1 MCMIIFMKELI
12 YQKFILG
19 CQNLDDALK
28 KGLGGVIFFTK
39 DIKTT
44 EQFKDLIKSIKS
56 KSKIP
61 PFLSIDQEGG
71 RVERTEN
78 LRPKRESARFAFL
91 KGEDFLKNQAEEISK
106 ELVEYGVNLNF
117 APCIDVNTNPKN
129 PIIGERSFGENP
141 DDVIKGMK
149 IFVKASR
156 EFGVIPCV
164 KHFPGHGDADKDSH
178 LTLPEINLSLDE
190 MQKIHLKPFVEAIND
205 NIEMI
210 MVAHLYC
217 KCFDNKH
224 IPASL
229 SQNVVGY
236 LRNVMNYN
244 GVIISDDMV
253 MKGVQA
259 FGSLEACLMAINAGV
274 DMFIFRDSDS
284 ETLGMIEKLVKIVEN
299 DKILQDK
306 VLKSNKRI
314 MDLKKRYRII

>member
-1 MCMIIFMKELI
+1 MIIFMKELI

-141 DDVIKGMK
+141 NDVIKGMK

-190 MQKIHLKPFVEAIND
+190 MQKTHLKPFVEAIND

-229 SQNVVGY
+229 SQNVIGY
-236 LRNVMNYN
+236 LRSAMNYN

-274 DMFIFRDSDS
+274 DMFIFRDSDF
-284 ETLGMIEKLVKIVEN
+284 ETLDMIEKLVKIVEN

>member
-91 KGEDFLKNQAEEISK
+91 KGEDFLKNQVEEISK

-210 MVAHLYC
+210 MIAHLYC
-217 KCFDNKH
+217 RCFDNKH
-224 IPASL
+224 VPASL
-229 SQNVVGY
+229 SQNVIGY
-236 LRNVMNYN
+236 LRSVMNYN

-274 DMFIFRDSDS
+274 DMFIFRDSDF
-284 ETLGMIEKLVKIVEN
+284 ETLDMIEKLVKIVEN

>member
-141 DDVIKGMK
+141 NDVIKGMN

-178 LTLPEINLSLDE
+178 LTLPEMNLSLDE

-217 KCFDNKH
+217 RCFDNKH

-229 SQNVVGY
+229 SQNVIGY
-236 LRNVMNYN
+236 LRNVMNYK

-259 FGSLEACLMAINAGV
+259 FGSLEACIMAINAGV
-274 DMFIFRDSDS
+274 DMFIFRDSDF
-284 ETLGMIEKLVKIVEN
+284 ETLDMIEKLVKIVEN

>member
-1 MCMIIFMKELI
+1 MIIFMKELI

-141 DDVIKGMK
+141 NDVIKGMK

-178 LTLPEINLSLDE
+178 LTLPEMNLSLDE

-217 KCFDNKH
+217 RCFDNKH

-229 SQNVVGY
+229 SQNVIGY
-236 LRNVMNYN
+236 LRNVMNYKC
-244 GVIISDDMV
+244 VIISDDMV

-274 DMFIFRDSDS
+274 DMFIFRDSDF
-284 ETLGMIEKLVKIVEN
+284 ETLDMIEKLVKIVEN

>member
-28 KGLGGVIFFTK
+28 NGLGGVIFFTK

-141 DDVIKGMK
+141 NDVIKGMK

-190 MQKIHLKPFVEAIND
+190 MQKTHLKPFVEAIND

-229 SQNVVGY
+229 SQNVIGY
-236 LRNVMNYN
+236 LRSVMNYN

-274 DMFIFRDSDS
+274 DMFIFRDSDF
-284 ETLGMIEKLVKIVEN
+284 ETLDMIEKLVKIVEN

>member
-1 MCMIIFMKELI
+1 MCMIIFMEELI

-61 PFLSIDQEGG
+61 LFLSIDQEGG

-217 KCFDNKH
+217 RCFDNKH
-224 IPASL
+224 VPASL

>member
-1 MCMIIFMKELI
+1 MIIFMKELI

-141 DDVIKGMK
+141 NDVIKGMK

-178 LTLPEINLSLDE
+178 LTLPEMNLSLDE

-217 KCFDNKH
+217 RCFDNKH

-229 SQNVVGY
+229 SQNVIGY
-236 LRNVMNYN
+236 LRNVMNYK
-244 GVIISDDMV
+244 GLIISDDMV

-274 DMFIFRDSDS
+274 DMFIFRDSDF
-284 ETLGMIEKLVKIVEN
+284 ETLDMIEKLVKIVEN

>member
-1 MCMIIFMKELI
+1 MIIFMKELI

-141 DDVIKGMK
+141 NDVIKGMK

-178 LTLPEINLSLDE
+178 LTLPEMNLSLDE

-217 KCFDNKH
+217 RCFDNKH

-229 SQNVVGY
+229 SQNVIGY
-236 LRNVMNYN
+236 LRNVMNYK

-274 DMFIFRDSDS
+274 DMFIFRDSDF
-284 ETLGMIEKLVKIVEN
+284 ETLDMIEKLVKIVEN

-314 MDLKKRYRII
+314 INIKKRYRII

>member
-1 MCMIIFMKELI
+1 MIIFMKELI

-44 EQFKDLIKSIKS
+44 EQFKDLIKLIKS

-141 DDVIKGMK
+141 NDVIKGMK

-178 LTLPEINLSLDE
+178 LTLPEMNLSLDE

-217 KCFDNKH
+217 RCFDNKH

-229 SQNVVGY
+229 SQNVIGY
-236 LRNVMNYN
+236 LRNVMNYK

-274 DMFIFRDSDS
+274 DMFIFRDSDF
-284 ETLGMIEKLVKIVEN
+284 ETLDMIEKLVKIVEN

>member
-91 KGEDFLKNQAEEISK
+91 KGEDFLKNQAEDISK

-141 DDVIKGMK
+141 NDVIKGMK

-190 MQKIHLKPFVEAIND
+190 MQTIHLKPFVEAIND

-236 LRNVMNYN
+236 LRSVMNYN
-244 GVIISDDMV
+244 GIIISDDMV
-253 MKGVQA
+253 MKGVQV

-274 DMFIFRDSDS
+274 DMFIFRDSDF
-284 ETLGMIEKLVKIVEN
+284 ETLNMIEKLVKIVEN

-306 VLKSNKRI
+306 ILKSNKRI

>member
-1 MCMIIFMKELI
+1 MIIFMKELI

-141 DDVIKGMK
+141 NDVIKGMK

-178 LTLPEINLSLDE
+178 LTLPEMNLSLDE

-217 KCFDNKH
+217 RFFDNKH

-229 SQNVVGY
+229 SQNVIGY
-236 LRNVMNYN
+236 LRNVMNYK

-274 DMFIFRDSDS
+274 DMFIFRDSDF
-284 ETLGMIEKLVKIVEN
+284 ETLDMIEKLVKIVEN

>member
-190 MQKIHLKPFVEAIND
+190 MQKTHLKPFVEAIND

-217 KCFDNKH
+217 RCFDNKH
-224 IPASL
+224 VPASL

-284 ETLGMIEKLVKIVEN
+284 ETLDMIEKLVKIVEN

>member
-1 MCMIIFMKELI
+1 MIIFMKELI

-91 KGEDFLKNQAEEISK
+91 KGEDFLKNQAEDISK

-141 DDVIKGMK
+141 NDVIKGMK

-190 MQKIHLKPFVEAIND
+190 MQTIHLKPFVEAIND

-236 LRNVMNYN
+236 LRSVMNYN
-244 GVIISDDMV
+244 GIIISDDMV
-253 MKGVQA
+253 MKGVQV

-274 DMFIFRDSDS
+274 DMFIFRDSDF
-284 ETLGMIEKLVKIVEN
+284 ETLNMIEKLVKIVEN

-306 VLKSNKRI
+306 ILKSNKRI

>member
-141 DDVIKGMK
+141 NDVIKGMK

-190 MQKIHLKPFVEAIND
+190 MQKTHLKPFVEAIND

-229 SQNVVGY
+229 SQNVIGY
-236 LRNVMNYN
+236 LRSAMNYN

-274 DMFIFRDSDS
+274 DMFIFRDSDF
-284 ETLGMIEKLVKIVEN
+284 ETLDMIEKLVKIVEN

>member
-1 MCMIIFMKELI
+1 MIIFMKELI

-141 DDVIKGMK
+141 NDVIKGMK

-178 LTLPEINLSLDE
+178 LTLPEMNLSLDE

-217 KCFDNKH
+217 RCFDNKH

-229 SQNVVGY
+229 SQNVIGY
-236 LRNVMNYN
+236 LRNVMNYK

-274 DMFIFRDSDS
+274 DMFIFRDSDF
-284 ETLGMIEKLVKIVEN
+284 ETLDMIEKLVKIVEN

>member
-1 MCMIIFMKELI
+1 MIIFMKELI

-56 KSKIP
+56 KSKIS

-141 DDVIKGMK
+141 NDVIKGMK

-178 LTLPEINLSLDE
+178 LTLPEMNLSLDE

-217 KCFDNKH
+217 RCFDNKH

-229 SQNVVGY
+229 SQNVIGY
-236 LRNVMNYN
+236 LRNVMNYK

-274 DMFIFRDSDS
+274 DMFIFRDSDF
-284 ETLGMIEKLVKIVEN
+284 ETLDMIEKLVKIVEN

>member
-141 DDVIKGMK
+141 NDVIKGMK

-178 LTLPEINLSLDE
+178 LTLPEMNLSLDE

-217 KCFDNKH
+217 MCFDNKH

-229 SQNVVGY
+229 SQNVIGY
-236 LRNVMNYN
+236 LRNVMNYK

-274 DMFIFRDSDS
+274 DMFIFRDSDF
-284 ETLGMIEKLVKIVEN
+284 ETLDMIEKLVKIVEN

>member
-56 KSKIP
+56 KSKIS

-141 DDVIKGMK
+141 NDVIKGMK

-178 LTLPEINLSLDE
+178 LTLPEMNLSLDE

-217 KCFDNKH
+217 RCFDNKH

-229 SQNVVGY
+229 SQNVIGY
-236 LRNVMNYN
+236 LRNVMNYK

-274 DMFIFRDSDS
+274 DMFIFRDSDF
-284 ETLGMIEKLVKIVEN
+284 ETLDMIEKLVKIVEN

>member
-141 DDVIKGMK
+141 NDVIKGMK

-205 NIEMI
+205 NKE
-210 MVAHLYC
+210 
-217 KCFDNKH
+217 
-224 IPASL
+224 
-229 SQNVVGY
+229 
-236 LRNVMNYN
+236 
-244 GVIISDDMV
+244 
-253 MKGVQA
+253 
-259 FGSLEACLMAINAGV
+259 NA
-274 DMFIFRDSDS
+274 
-284 ETLGMIEKLVKIVEN
+284 
-299 DKILQDK
+299 
-306 VLKSNKRI
+306 
-314 MDLKKRYRII
+314 

>member
-1 MCMIIFMKELI
+1 MCMIIFMEELI

-141 DDVIKGMK
+141 NDVIKGMK

-217 KCFDNKH
+217 RCFDNKQ

-236 LRNVMNYN
+236 LRSVMNYN

-284 ETLGMIEKLVKIVEN
+284 ETLDMIEKLVKIVEN

>member
-1 MCMIIFMKELI
+1 MKELI

-141 DDVIKGMK
+141 NDVIKGMK

-190 MQKIHLKPFVEAIND
+190 MQKTHLKPFVEAIND

-229 SQNVVGY
+229 SQNVIGY
-236 LRNVMNYN
+236 LRSVMNYN

-274 DMFIFRDSDS
+274 DMFIFRDSDF
-284 ETLGMIEKLVKIVEN
+284 ETLDMIEKLVKIVEN

-314 MDLKKRYRII
+314 MDLKNAIG

>member
-1 MCMIIFMKELI
+1 MKELI

-141 DDVIKGMK
+141 NDVIKGMK

-178 LTLPEINLSLDE
+178 LTLPEMNLSLDE

-217 KCFDNKH
+217 RCFDNKH

-229 SQNVVGY
+229 SQNVIGY
-236 LRNVMNYN
+236 LRNVMNYK

-274 DMFIFRDSDS
+274 DMFIFRDSDF
-284 ETLGMIEKLVKIVEN
+284 ETLDMIEKLVKIVEN

>member
-1 MCMIIFMKELI
+1 MCMIIFMKEII

-44 EQFKDLIKSIKS
+44 EQFKDLIKSIKF

-141 DDVIKGMK
+141 NDVIKGMK

-178 LTLPEINLSLDE
+178 LTLPEMNLSLDE

-217 KCFDNKH
+217 RCFDNKH

-229 SQNVVGY
+229 SQNVIGY
-236 LRNVMNYN
+236 LRNVMNYK
-244 GVIISDDMV
+244 GLIISDDMV

-274 DMFIFRDSDS
+274 DMFIFRDSDF
-284 ETLGMIEKLVKIVEN
+284 ETLDMIEKLVKIVEN

>member
-1 MCMIIFMKELI
+1 MKELI

-19 CQNLDDALK
+19 CQNLDDVLK
-28 KGLGGVIFFTK
+28 NGLGGVIFFTK

-141 DDVIKGMK
+141 NDVIKGMK

-229 SQNVVGY
+229 SQNVIGY
-236 LRNVMNYN
+236 LRSVMNYN

-274 DMFIFRDSDS
+274 DMFIFRDSDF
-284 ETLGMIEKLVKIVEN
+284 ETLDMIEKLVKIVEN

-306 VLKSNKRI
+306 ILKSNKRI